1 MIENHDK
8 NIGLVKKNV
17 ADFTKDLN
25 GIQSELRSAK
35 VTWNNFWGRSKSF
48 MDISEFAFM
57 DISEFT
63 KAKKKQLFL
72 SLPTLQVQMLSS
84 SSETAISSIEG
95 MRTKISVHVCHEVS
109 RARKFCLVD
118 HRDGS

>member
-35 VTWNNFWGRSKSF
+35 VTWNNFCGRSKSF

>member
-48 MDISEFAFM
+48 MYISEFAFM

>member
-25 GIQSELRSAK
+25 GIQNELRSAK
-35 VTWNNFWGRSKSF
+35 VIWNNFLGRSKSF

-63 KAKKKQLFL
+63 KAQ
-72 SLPTLQVQMLSS
+72 S
-84 SSETAISSIEG
+84 
-95 MRTKISVHVCHEVS
+95 
-109 RARKFCLVD
+109 
-118 HRDGS
+118 